1 MFYTLN
7 TRKRHANNPS
17 SAKSRL
23 LSAYGVDQQKQN
35 LSLRANNTDPVIN
48 GNDLKR
54 WSTGYSSAEKG
65 KSMSPYR
72 SASTDVLDKSD
83 DINDARAKSMECLI
97 NGMSSP
103 VNDPSDA
110 NRLNGESNSISDYEE
125 TPPVVPPRN
134 ASLNKSNQSNSFVQE
149 PSPYTAPL
157 PIEQTVV
164 IRVSDIDKQ
173 PPSPDPP
180 SIRQPDPHVYEEIE
194 IGVPSK
200 YNKLEILPKPD
211 QSVCDND
218 YDHLFPGKN
227 HQHKHGIRR
236 KKSKEKVEKCEGK
249 KKLNVISIRRNE
261 SLPLMA
267 FHSPVVSKPLE
278 PPKDDE
284 SGKSDSEM
292 DEPISP
298 LPTEYRNDE
307 EPIVIRRKSKDAADP
322 FVDLLSAP
330 PNKSRLRWSQE
341 LNPIYDYVK
350 GVKISPKLGY
360 DSLATNTENTIL
372 EEDTSVTEDTTSVCS
387 SERRSSSDSQF
398 EGLVFIPQSAPNT
411 LQRVKRV
418 PHNYEEVVFGGD
430 GIELDGRDRS
440 SSGSRPLSEHY
451 NQHMQEVTLDGR
463 GRHRGSSDDKPHTL
477 RGSPLRRLKSSES
490 PFAVSPQLNKR
501 VLQRKSKTV
510 RSSDDSRAPLGR
522 QRAQKVAD
530 TMRVSGIS
538 LY

>member
-1 MFYTLN
+1 
-7 TRKRHANNPS
+7 
-17 SAKSRL
+17 
-23 LSAYGVDQQKQN
+23 
-35 LSLRANNTDPVIN
+35 
-48 GNDLKR
+48 
-54 WSTGYSSAEKG
+54 
-65 KSMSPYR
+65 MSPYR
-72 SASTDVLDKSD
+72 SVSTDVLDKSD
-83 DINDARAKSMECLI
+83 VINDARAKSMECLS
-97 NGMSSP
+97 NGTSPRVPP
-103 VNDPSDA
+103 VNNPPVNQDA
-110 NRLNGESNSISDYEE
+110 NRLNGESSSINDYEE
-125 TPPVVPPRN
+125 TPPIVPPRN

-157 PIEQTVV
+157 SIEQTVL
-164 IRVSDIDKQ
+164 IRVSDSDKQ
-173 PPSPDPP
+173 PPSPDPL

-211 QSVCDND
+211 QPLSDND

-227 HQHKHGIRR
+227 HHHKQCIRR
-236 KKSKEKVEKCEGK
+236 KKSKEKENNGEGEKEVGI
-249 KKLNVISIRRNE
+249 ISIRRNE
-261 SLPLMA
+261 SLPPMT
-267 FHSPVVSKPLE
+267 FHSPVVTKPVE

-284 SGKSDSEM
+284 SGVSDSEM

-307 EPIVIRRKSKDAADP
+307 EPIVIRRKSKDTPDP

-350 GVKISPKLGY
+350 GVKISPKIGY
-360 DSLATNTENTIL
+360 DSLATNSENTIQ
-372 EEDTSVTEDTTSVCS
+372 EEEASVTEDTTSVCS

-411 LQRVKRV
+411 LQRVKRM
-418 PHNYEEVVFGGD
+418 PHNYDEVVFGEPPVD
-430 GIELDGRDRS
+430 GAELDGRGRS
-440 SSGSRPLSEHY
+440 SSGSRPMSEHY
-451 NQHMQEVTLDGR
+451 NQHMHEITLDGR
-463 GRHRGSSDDKPHTL
+463 GRQRGSSDDKPHIL
-477 RGSPLRRLKSSES
+477 RGSPLRRLKSSDA

-510 RSSDDSRAPLGR
+510 RASDDSRAPLGR

-530 TMRVSGIS
+530 TMRVS
-538 LY
+538 